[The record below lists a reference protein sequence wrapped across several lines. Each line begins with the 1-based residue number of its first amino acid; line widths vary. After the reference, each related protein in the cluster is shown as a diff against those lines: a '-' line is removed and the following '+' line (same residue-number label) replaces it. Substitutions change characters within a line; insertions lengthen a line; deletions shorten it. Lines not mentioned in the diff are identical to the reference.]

1 MKDTHKEIIRLRK
14 ELFTYKQIA
23 GELGCSY
30 TLPHK
35 VLKKYAPEL
44 MGSSTGMRV
53 RAKLERMIIL
63 RKEGLT
69 YSAIASDVGFSKS
82 IVEHSIRRFAPELT
96 RLPSDVGFSK
106 SIVEHSIR
114 RFAPELTR
122 QPITKEERMRRVEKV
137 AELQRQGLKNRE
149 IAERLGITKGIVD
162 SDLMRA
168 KEANIPLITKRKP
181 YPKLSPQQIEE
192 RDWEIVK
199 LYKQGISV
207 PDIAKSFD
215 IIGSR
220 VYQVI
225 EKELPELRVRKQRE
239 LERRN
244 REILKMVQ
252 AGKSYSEIADR
263 FGLGVSTAR
272 MVVHTTKKRNQ
283 KD

>member
-1 MKDTHKEIIRLRK
+1 MKDLHREIIRLRK

-23 GELGCSY
+23 AKLGCSY

-35 VLKKYAPEL
+35 VLKKYEPGL

-53 RAKLERMIIL
+53 RAKLERMIML

-96 RLPSDVGFSK
+96 RL
-106 SIVEHSIR
+106 
-114 RFAPELTR
+114 
-122 QPITKEERMRRVEKV
+122 PITKEERMRRVEKV

-168 KEANIPLITKRKP
+168 KEANIPLITKRKS
-181 YPKLSPQQIEE
+181 YPKLNSRQMEE
-192 RDWEIVK
+192 RNRKIVE
-199 LYKQGISV
+199 LYKQGMPA
-207 PDIAKSFD
+207 PDIAKGFD

-220 VYQVI
+220 VYQII

-239 LERRN
+239 LEKRN
-244 REILKMVQ
+244 REILKMVKV
-252 AGKSYSEIADR
+252 GKSCDEIADR
-263 FGLGVSTAR
+263 FGLGVSTVR
-272 MVVHTTKKRNQ
+272 MVVHTAKKRNQ

>member
-96 RLPSDVGFSK
+96 RLP
-106 SIVEHSIR
+106 
-114 RFAPELTR
+114 
-122 QPITKEERMRRVEKV
+122 ITKEERMRRVEKV

-192 RDWEIVK
+192 RDREIVK

>member
-1 MKDTHKEIIRLRK
+1 MTERHKEIIRLRK

-44 MGSSTGMRV
+44 MGSSTGLRV

-63 RKEGLT
+63 RGEGLT
-69 YSAIASDVGFSKS
+69 YSAIASNVGFSKS
-82 IVEHSIRRFAPELT
+82 TVEHSIRRFAPELT
-96 RLPSDVGFSK
+96 RPSDVGFSK
-106 SIVEHSIR
+106 STVEHSIR

-122 QPITKEERMRRVEKV
+122 RPITKKDQIRRVEKV
-137 AELQRQGLKNRE
+137 AKLQRRGLKNRE

-168 KEANIPLITKRKP
+168 KETNIPLITKRKS
-181 YPKLSPQQIEE
+181 YPKLNSRQMEE
-192 RDWEIVK
+192 RDRKIVE
-199 LYKQGISV
+199 LYKQGMPV
-207 PDIAKSFD
+207 PDIAKGFG
-215 IIGSR
+215 IVGSR
-220 VYQVI
+220 IYQII

-239 LERRN
+239 LEKRN
-244 REILKMVQ
+244 REILKMVK
-252 AGKSYSEIADR
+252 AGKSCDEIADR
-263 FGLGVSTAR
+263 FGLGVSTVR
-272 MVVHTTKKRNQ
+272 MVVHTAKKRNQ

>member
-96 RLPSDVGFSK
+96 RLP
-106 SIVEHSIR
+106 
-114 RFAPELTR
+114 
-122 QPITKEERMRRVEKV
+122 ITKEERMRRVEKV

-168 KEANIPLITKRKP
+168 KETNIPLITKRKS
-181 YPKLSPQQIEE
+181 YPKLNSRQMEE
-192 RDWEIVK
+192 RDRKIVE
-199 LYKQGISV
+199 LYKQGMPV
-207 PDIAKSFD
+207 PDIAKGFG
-215 IIGSR
+215 IVGSR
-220 VYQVI
+220 IYQII

-239 LERRN
+239 LEKRN
-244 REILKMVQ
+244 REILKMVK
-252 AGKSYSEIADR
+252 AGKSCDEIADR
-263 FGLGVSTAR
+263 FGLGVSTVR
-272 MVVHTTKKRNQ
+272 MVVHTAKKRNQ